1 MNHEQSCSCRVLPEA
16 LCYTRKLYAIPESPM
31 LLYQKVLCYTRKY
44 QKALCYTRKYQ
55 KALCYTREPY
65 DLAVLV
71 QIYAVALFVEA
82 EPAAHELGIRHRGG
96 FFQDNRCCVL
106 YILRALQP

>member
-1 MNHEQSCSCRVLPEA
+1 MTA
-16 LCYTRKLYAIPESPM
+16 LTRK
-31 LLYQKVLCYTRKY
+31 
-44 QKALCYTRKYQ
+44 
-55 KALCYTREPY
+55 PY

-71 QIYAVALFVEA
+71 QVYAVALFVEA

-106 YILRALQP
+106 YIMKDSTAMGTGFSQPIDHLCHAVLS

>member
-1 MNHEQSCSCRVLPEA
+1 
-16 LCYTRKLYAIPESPM
+16 M

-96 FFQDNRCCVL
+96 FFQDNRYCVL

>member
-1 MNHEQSCSCRVLPEA
+1 MPSL
-16 LCYTRKLYAIPESPM
+16 TRK
-31 LLYQKVLCYTRKY
+31 
-44 QKALCYTRKYQ
+44 
-55 KALCYTREPY
+55 PY

-71 QIYAVALFVEA
+71 QVYAVALFVEA

-106 YILRALQP
+106 YTLNDSTAMDGGFSQPIDHPCHAVLS